1 MTVFHFFQKAPEGA
15 VCVEDVGAMEQ
26 LRLWKL
32 YQDEWCEHKPSIT
45 VYYTPDEFMHVAA
58 WMWDN
63 FDMLSGISLLPYDGG
78 TYQQAPYQQIT
89 KEQYEA
95 GATSRSQ

>member
-1 MTVFHFFQKAPEGA
+1 M
-15 VCVEDVGAMEQ
+15 
-26 LRLWKL
+26 RLWKI

-63 FDMLSGISLLPYDGG
+63 FDSLLGNLACSRM
-78 TYQQAPYQQIT
+78 TAAPTNRRHI
-89 KEQYEA
+89 
-95 GATSRSQ
+95 SRSRRSSSRLASFLRSQ